1 MVRAGQARV
10 LRHAQLKE
18 TSMGNLGIGGII
30 RMIVVG
36 LIVGIL
42 ARFLYPGAV
51 HMGILMT
58 IILGIVGSFAAGL
71 IGALIHRDSGEGF
84 HPAGFF
90 YSIIGA
96 IIVIFLARNVFHLGY

>member
-1 MVRAGQARV
+1 
-10 LRHAQLKE
+10 
-18 TSMGNLGIGGII
+18 MGNLGVAGIV

-42 ARFLYPGAV
+42 ARFFYPGAV
-51 HMGILMT
+51 HMGIIMT
-58 IILGIVGSFAAGL
+58 IVLGIIGSFVAGL

-84 HPAGFF
+84 HPAGFI

-96 IIVIFLARNVFHLGY
+96 IIVIFIARNVLHLGY